1 LQHTVIL
8 IAYRERTPAERA
20 WFVRAS
26 EWFDIVPEAMHARW
40 ADAITFTTLAEPPPP
55 FTPHDEHERALAA
68 LAVPAMQT
76 ARTPTASHTA
86 PSAPRLHA
94 SAASQQQQAPVTA
107 TVKFKNE
114 SRPLSILRLRRKKS
128 ASTPS
133 ANTYQ

>member
-1 LQHTVIL
+1 VIL
-8 IAYRERTPAERA
+8 IAYRERTIAERA

-26 EWFDIVPEAMHARW
+26 EWFDIIPEAMHARW

-55 FTPHDEHERALAA
+55 FAPNDEHERALAA
-68 LAVPAMQT
+68 LAVPATQT

-86 PSAPRLHA
+86 PSATRLHA
-94 SAASQQQQAPVTA
+94 SAASQPPPSAPATA
-107 TVKFKNE
+107 AVKFKNE

-128 ASTPS
+128 ASTPN